1 MKKVI
6 LSFGIVAA
14 IALASCGNKQ
24 TCQQPQ
30 EAEVVVEEVVVVVSI
45 AADSEEGAAEVVE
58 GAAE

>member
-24 TCQQPQ
+24 ASQEPQ
-30 EAEVVVEEVVVVVSI
+30 EAAEVAVEEVLVVDSI
-45 AADSEEGAAEVVE
+45 AADSVQAPVEEVAQ
-58 GAAE
+58 